1 MATRA
6 LVIGISDY
14 DSLERLDFCKND
26 GNAMF
31 NLLSSRGYHINNSH
45 NLVGYV
51 TWETMRD
58 AIINFFTDSCI
69 KPSDTLLFYYS
80 GHGIPDVD
88 GDIYFA
94 TSEIDHNFPYKRGFS
109 FNELAKM
116 IQRTISTRI
125 VVILDCCYSGSARI
139 SKGHEEDAAR
149 LGTVAIHNSSR
160 IIEGEGRCLLAASQA
175 LQEAYALEEK
185 NHSLFTLYI
194 LQGLEGKDKEAVDQH
209 GNVTVDTLSKYVYDK
224 IMSLPPDRRP
234 KQKPIRKLEASGDIV
249 LAHYPHFQK
258 RDEDSKSVIHFSAL
272 SKGTSNDLMEEFRE
286 RLAKYIQDI
295 VKQNGEAN
303 KSFAFL
309 MFLRDIFEENIQ
321 ANYPH
326 ALYPELEKYIKSNKT
341 VLIRGRIDALLGNLI
356 IEFESNLNKYRATW
370 ELQLKRYTTIL
381 WNNETVFDF

>member
-1 MATRA
+1 M
-6 LVIGISDY
+6 G
-14 DSLERLDFCKND
+14 ND
-26 GNAMF
+26 A
-31 NLLSSRGYHINNSH
+31 RCNN
-45 NLVGYV
+45 
-51 TWETMRD
+51 
-58 AIINFFTDSCI
+58 NFFTDSCI

-209 GNVTVDTLSKYVYDK
+209 GNVTVDTLSK
-224 IMSLPPDRRP
+224 
-234 KQKPIRKLEASGDIV
+234 
-249 LAHYPHFQK
+249 
-258 RDEDSKSVIHFSAL
+258 
-272 SKGTSNDLMEEFRE
+272 
-286 RLAKYIQDI
+286 
-295 VKQNGEAN
+295 
-303 KSFAFL
+303 
-309 MFLRDIFEENIQ
+309 
-321 ANYPH
+321 
-326 ALYPELEKYIKSNKT
+326 
-341 VLIRGRIDALLGNLI
+341 
-356 IEFESNLNKYRATW
+356 
-370 ELQLKRYTTIL
+370 
-381 WNNETVFDF
+381 